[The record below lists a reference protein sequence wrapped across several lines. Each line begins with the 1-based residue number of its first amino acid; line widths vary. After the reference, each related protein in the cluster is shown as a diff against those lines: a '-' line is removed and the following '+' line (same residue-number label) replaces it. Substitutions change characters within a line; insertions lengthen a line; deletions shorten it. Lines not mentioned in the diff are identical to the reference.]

1 MNISDYFLS
10 RHVEQDSH
18 KDKINAIQLN
28 LRGKTN
34 GYVYLKI
41 CFAVCF
47 QAWLLLVSFLDGN
60 K

>member
-10 RHVEQDSH
+10 RHVVQDSR

-47 QAWLLLVSFLDGN
+47 QACLLLVSFLDGN

>member
-1 MNISDYFLS
+1 MNVSDYFLS
-10 RHVEQDSH
+10 RHTEQDSR

-28 LRGKTN
+28 LSGKTN
-34 GYVYLKI
+34 GCMYLKI

-47 QAWLLLVSFLDGN
+47 QACLLLVSFLDGN